1 MLHVDKNRSYVKIV
15 LSRVEI
21 IMLLVDTT
29 CLVHKGQQNAAI
41 EISIICIAVNFS
53 RLQS

>member
-1 MLHVDKNRSYVKIV
+1 MTHVKII
-15 LSRVEI
+15 LSRGDI

-29 CLVHKGQQNAAI
+29 CLVYKGQQNAAI
-41 EISIICIAVNFS
+41 EKIKICVTVNFILERIPG